1 MDTDAFRLNLD
12 RMSAAHH
19 VGELRF
25 FARVA
30 GNHPHVVSAEIR
42 PAAVPMDIL
51 PAECELIASCQVSGF
66 AQVVAEAS
74 DITVQV
80 DSYGDFSYVRV
91 AARSYASAF
100 AVMEAIKR
108 DAVKADATPST
119 YITFWNHK
127 EVRGGES
134 STRASTVRRWSEIRK
149 NYPRSVRSRLEHLTG
164 CKEPTEGAGRLIL
177 FHGEPGTGKTT
188 AIQALMHEWSPWCSA
203 HLVSDPDRL
212 FADSQYLSRVLESQ
226 EGRFAPGI
234 DRPADPPKWKLI
246 VAEDADAYLR
256 STARR
261 DAGAA
266 LGQLLNATDGL
277 LGQSTRCIVL
287 LTTNEELTRLHP
299 ALIRPGR
306 CLARTEFVRFP
317 REEADEWLGR
327 PSSGPVGGATLA
339 ELFETQRTGG
349 TLPGEVL
356 RTGSY
361 L

>member
-119 YITFWNHK
+119 YITFWHHK

-134 STRASTVRRWSEIRK
+134 
-149 NYPRSVRSRLEHLTG
+149 
-164 CKEPTEGAGRLIL
+164 
-177 FHGEPGTGKTT
+177 
-188 AIQALMHEWSPWCSA
+188 
-203 HLVSDPDRL
+203 
-212 FADSQYLSRVLESQ
+212 
-226 EGRFAPGI
+226 
-234 DRPADPPKWKLI
+234 
-246 VAEDADAYLR
+246 
-256 STARR
+256 
-261 DAGAA
+261 
-266 LGQLLNATDGL
+266 
-277 LGQSTRCIVL
+277 
-287 LTTNEELTRLHP
+287 
-299 ALIRPGR
+299 
-306 CLARTEFVRFP
+306 
-317 REEADEWLGR
+317 
-327 PSSGPVGGATLA
+327 
-339 ELFETQRTGG
+339 
-349 TLPGEVL
+349 
-356 RTGSY
+356 
-361 L
+361 